1 MKRKGALA
9 LTVFTRIMLIFLVI
23 AIVAMIWMFIGKV
36 QEVKMIAEHNEKKL
50 IIWDSLLAYKPLRA
64 YSEYGDMEI
73 LYDYNRLNDMIKYDS
88 LDCDMGL
95 IHPDQK
101 RCIKIYPNN
110 YFFRIELED
119 IPAELSDEELLDYYQ
134 GVGDKCETFFD
145 EMANY
150 YSIKGDVKLTA
161 VFDQCSIGI
170 SDILLLAPP
179 YSLTKL
185 KSAINSYKLCAIS
198 VNSNLDDKQKAQ
210 IGDMLDF
217 CSRTSG
223 GESLEWRWGDS
234 NIPVKFKEIVGIKIG
249 DKYYIGKAEAGVEL
263 LE

>member
-1 MKRKGALA
+1 
-9 LTVFTRIMLIFLVI
+9 
-23 AIVAMIWMFIGKV
+23 MIWMFIGKV

-119 IPAELSDEELLDYYQ
+119 VPAELSSEELLDYYQ

-145 EMANY
+145 EMANHY
-150 YSIKGDVKLTA
+150 RTDIRDKDLTIA
-161 VFDQCSIGI
+161 DVFDQCSIGI
-170 SDILLLAPP
+170 SDILLLAWP
-179 YSLTKL
+179 YSLTDL
-185 KSAINSYKLCAIS
+185 NNAINSYKLCEIS
-198 VNSNLDDKQKAQ
+198 VNSNLDERQKAQ
-210 IGDMLDF
+210 IKDMLDF
-217 CSRTSG
+217 CSRSSG
-223 GESLEWRWGDS
+223 GKSLEWRWGDS
-234 NIPVKFKEIVGIKIG
+234 NIPVKFREIVGIKIG
-249 DKYYIGKAEAGVEL
+249 DNYYIGKAEAGVEL